1 MVSRVLHFVAPAAV
15 SIVYSSSLGRRFSR
29 CRWLLMV
36 AGLLMLTGSPGLAQ
50 DSGVD
55 QILGPPGS
63 RICIVGNTLAER
75 MQHHGWLE
83 TAIQARYPDRGYSF
97 RNLGFSGD
105 ELTLRLRSSGFGSPD
120 NHLEHSKA
128 DVIWLMFG
136 FNESFQG
143 GAGLEK
149 FARDLQN
156 EIDHLK
162 ASTYALEPP
171 LLVLFTPLAVETLP
185 DTSLPGAD
193 ALNAQ
198 IAPYAQTIERIATD
212 NQLPC
217 VDLFRLTNE
226 LHSAGQSLT
235 FNGIHLSEQ
244 GDRLLAIGLEQ
255 AWFGNSILADSQQES
270 RLAAIR
276 AAVLDRN
283 FHWFNRYRTV
293 DGYSIF
299 GGRADLRF
307 VNNQSNRE
315 VMAREM
321 EILDV
326 MTANRDKHIH
336 AVAQGNHAP
345 VDDSNVPP
353 FLEVIS
359 NKPGALEGG
368 AHEFLGAEEAIEKMT
383 PGPGLRVELFASE
396 EDFPELANPV
406 QMAFDPKGRL
416 WVAVMPSYPHWKPLE
431 KMDDKLLILEDTNG
445 DGRADKCTTF
455 AGGLHVPT
463 GLEFWNG
470 GVLVGHQPDLMFL
483 KDLDGDDVADV
494 RERVLH
500 GIDSADTHHALN
512 SFVLGPGGDLYF
524 QEGTF
529 HHTQVETSRGVVRS
543 ANAAV
548 FRYEP
553 GNERFNV
560 HVAYGFANPHGHV
573 FDAWGQEF
581 VTDGTGAVNYFA
593 TAFSGHLNFPDK
605 HPGMRAFFQQ
615 RTRPCP
621 ATEFLSSGHFPADWQ
636 GDYLIGNVIGV
647 QGILRYRM
655 LDEGSGFGAQEVD
668 PIVLS
673 SDPNFRPVDLEMG
686 PDGAIW
692 FVDWQNPLIGHM
704 QHNLRDPNRDRLHGR
719 VYRVVREGAPLSTPL
734 PIAGE
739 PTERLVQLL
748 AHPEY
753 RVRYRA
759 KIELSSRKVD
769 DVVAALD
776 EWTAGLTSTGEA
788 LEHDLLEALWVKQ
801 FHNAVDTQLLDRLLS
816 SSDARAR
823 AAAVR
828 VAWAWRDRLNDTL
841 ERLLTAAQDE
851 HPRVRLEAVRAASY
865 LTDPAAIEVVILA
878 QQHEMDYYLEYCSNE
893 TIRVLDP
900 IWKTAIEQGQE
911 IAVRSPEARRFI
923 LKNLPL
929 ESLLA
934 QPRSLEVWNELLVRP
949 GVQDDLRLESAQQL
963 ATSSNLSVGA
973 TLLQTLRGLDE
984 QSQAQ
989 DSSLLYDLVRL
1000 LASRPTSELGELR
1013 TSLEELALGGRQ
1025 AVIRQMAFVA
1035 MIQVD
1040 GQIDGVWELASKE
1053 VASLRDLVTALPA
1066 IADPQRRAELYPRIV
1081 PLLDG
1086 LPEALAEKVGPATG
1100 SYGRFVRI
1108 ELPRRGTLTLAEVEV
1123 YADGQNV
1130 ARRGNATQL
1139 NTSHNGDA
1147 TRGIDGN
1154 KSGSYGDNGQTHTN
1168 ENTENPW
1175 WEVDLGEE
1183 YPIDSIVIYNRTDGD
1198 LGNRLSGFNLRVL
1211 DSGRQEV
1218 FASLEQPAPAANV
1231 EFRLE
1236 SGGPAGMIR
1245 RAAMVALTS
1254 VRGREVETFGRL
1266 ADYFRNDS
1274 DALQAARAMLR
1285 IPRRDWPADQAS
1297 SLVPTIL
1304 ERLASIPVDQR
1315 TSPAALDL
1323 MQLAEAASESLPA
1336 EQAREARRQL
1346 RLLGV
1351 RMLRLTTVP
1360 HRMAYDQELMVV
1372 QAGKPVELVFDNVDI
1387 MPHNVVLVQP
1397 GSMEEVGMAA
1407 EAEATAADA
1416 VARHYVPSSG
1426 KVLLAS
1432 KLLQPRESQTLSFTA
1447 PSTPGV
1453 YPYVCTYPG
1462 HWRRMYGALYVVE
1475 DLDSYQEDATAY
1487 LAAHPLEILDPLLAD
1502 NRPRT
1507 TWTLEDLADDLQQVE
1522 EERSFAH
1529 GREIFQ
1535 VSGCAACHQLGGVGV
1550 VFGPNLAERDPT
1562 WKTEDVLREILQPS
1576 VRIHEKF
1583 RSEIFELESGETFAG
1598 LTVAEDGDSVS
1609 VVMNP
1614 LLSDKP
1620 IVIAKAEILSREVSP
1635 LSLMPEGLLDKLN
1648 RIEILDLLAFVM
1660 SKGESTDP
1668 RFVEDHQHDHG
1679 DHEGEAHHDHSKSS
1693 PATRD
1698 SHHDHEH

>member
-1 MVSRVLHFVAPAAV
+1 MVSRVLHRYALVAS
-15 SIVYSSSLGRRFSR
+15 SIVRSLTSTSFAVGVSLALLFVFTAPHASAQEILDRF
-29 CRWLLMV
+29 
-36 AGLLMLTGSPGLAQ
+36 
-50 DSGVD
+50 
-55 QILGPPGS
+55 LGPPGS
-63 RICIVGNTLAER
+63 RICIIGNTLAER

-83 TAIQARYPDRGYSF
+83 TALQARYPDRGISV

-120 NHLEHSKA
+120 DHLKHSQA

-143 GAGLEK
+143 TKGLEK
-149 FARDLQN
+149 FAQDLQS

-162 ASTYALEPP
+162 ATTYAEAPP
-171 LLVLFTPLAVETLP
+171 LLVLFTPIAVEALP
-185 DTSLPGAD
+185 DSSLAGAE
-193 ALNAQ
+193 ALNSQ
-198 IAPYAQTIERIATD
+198 IAPYAAKIAEIASQ
-212 NQLPC
+212 NRLLC
-217 VDLFRLTNE
+217 VDLFSATQE
-226 LHSAGQSLT
+226 LYSQGQSLT
-235 FNGIHLSEQ
+235 FNGIHLSEA
-244 GDRLLAIGLEQ
+244 GDRALAIGLEKT
-255 AWFGNSILADSQQES
+255 WFGDSILEDREQSD
-270 RLAAIR
+270 RVAAIH
-276 AAVLDRN
+276 AAILDRN

-293 DGYSIF
+293 DGYSIY

-315 VMAREM
+315 VMDREM

-326 MTANRDKHIH
+326 LTANRDKQIH
-336 AVAQGNHAP
+336 AVAQGNASP
-345 VDDSNVPP
+345 IDDSNVPP

-359 NKPGALEGG
+359 NKPGPLEGG
-368 AHEFLGAEEAIEKMT
+368 AHEFLGAQEAIEKMT
-383 PGPGLRVELFASE
+383 AGPGLKVELFASE

-431 KMDDKLLILEDTNG
+431 KMDDKLLILEDTDG

-463 GLEFWNG
+463 GLEFYNG
-470 GVLVGHQPDLMFL
+470 GVFVGHQPDLMFL

-553 GNERFNV
+553 NNERFNV

-593 TAFSGHLNFPDK
+593 TAFSGHLNFPEK
-605 HPGMRAFFQQ
+605 HSGMRAFFQQ

-621 ATEFLSSGHFPADWQ
+621 ATEFLSSGHFPSDWQ

-673 SDPNFRPVDLEMG
+673 SDPNFRPVDLEIG

-704 QHNLRDPNRDRLHGR
+704 QHNLRDPNRDQTHGR
-719 VYRVVREGAPLSTPL
+719 VYRVVREGAPLSSPL

-739 PTERLVQLL
+739 PTDRLVELL

-753 RVRYRA
+753 RVRYRV
-759 KIELSSRKVD
+759 KIELSSRPVD
-769 DVVAALD
+769 EVVAALD
-776 EWTAGLTSTGEA
+776 RWTAGLTSAGES

-801 FHNAVDTQLLDRLLS
+801 FHNAVDMKLLERLLT

-828 VAWAWRDRLNDTL
+828 VAWAWRERLDNTL
-841 ERLLTAAQDE
+841 EILLNAAQDE

-865 LTDPAAIEVVILA
+865 MTDPAAIEVVILA
-878 QQHEMDYYLEYCSNE
+878 QQREMDYYLEYCSAE
-893 TIRVLDP
+893 TMRALDP
-900 IWKTAIEQGQE
+900 IWKSAIAEGRE
-911 IAVRSPEARRFI
+911 IAVKSPEARRFI
-923 LKNLPL
+923 LRNLPL
-929 ESLLA
+929 ESLLN
-934 QPRSLEVWNELLVRP
+934 QPRTAEVWTELLVRP
-949 GVQDDLRLESAQQL
+949 GVQDDVRLESAQQL
-963 ATSSNLSVGA
+963 AAASDLSVGA
-973 TLLQTLRGLDE
+973 MLLETLKSLDQE
-984 QSQAQ
+984 PQSQDA
-989 DSSLLYDLVRL
+989 SLLNDLVRL
-1000 LASRPTSELGELR
+1000 LAARPTQELSSLR
-1013 TSLEELALGGRQ
+1013 ASLEQLALTGRQ

-1040 GQIDGVWELASKE
+1040 GQIDGVWELATKE

-1066 IADPQRRAELYPRIV
+1066 IADPQLRASLYPRIV

-1086 LPEALAEKVGPATG
+1086 LPEGLAQKVGPATG

-1123 YADGQNV
+1123 FADGQNV
-1130 ARRGNATQL
+1130 ARRGQASQI
-1139 NTSHNGDA
+1139 NTSHNGEA
-1147 TRGIDGN
+1147 SRAIDGN
-1154 KSGSYGDNGQTHTN
+1154 KSGSYGDNGQTHTA
-1168 ENTENPW
+1168 ENIDNPW

-1183 YPIDSIVIYNRTDGD
+1183 YPIDSIVIHNRSDGD

-1254 VRGREVETFGRL
+1254 VRGKEVETFGRL
-1266 ADYFRNDS
+1266 STYFLSDS

-1285 IPRRDWPADQAS
+1285 IPRRDWPADQATA
-1297 SLVPTIL
+1297 LVPAVM
-1304 ERLASIPVDQR
+1304 ERLAKIPVDQR

-1323 MQLAEAASESLPA
+1323 MQLAEAASESMPA
-1336 EQAREARRQL
+1336 DQAREARRQL

-1372 QAGKPVELVFDNVDI
+1372 QAGKQVELVFDNVDI

-1416 VARHYVPSSG
+1416 VARHYVPASN

-1447 PSTPGV
+1447 PTTPGV

-1475 DLDSYQEDATAY
+1475 DLDAYQEDATAY

-1522 EERSFAH
+1522 EERSFAQ
-1529 GREIFQ
+1529 GRETFQ
-1535 VSGCAACHQLGGVGV
+1535 VAGCAACHQLGGVGV
-1550 VFGPNLAERDPT
+1550 VFGPNLVERDPT

-1576 VRIHEKF
+1576 LRIHEKF

-1598 LTVAEDGDSVS
+1598 LTVSETADTVS
-1609 VVMNP
+1609 VIMNP

-1620 IVIAKAEILSREVSP
+1620 IEISKAEILSREVSP
-1635 LSLMPEGLLDKLN
+1635 VSLMPEGLLDKLT

-1660 SKGESTDP
+1660 SKGEASDP
-1668 RFVEDHQHDHG
+1668 RFIDDHDHAHGGEHGNG
-1679 DHEGEAHHDHSKSS
+1679 DHAHEHGSSPKQRVPMHHDH
-1693 PATRD
+1693 
-1698 SHHDHEH
+1698 